1 MQLITENAFTSTLW
15 ENSFPEITVHKVE
28 ELPKVGDAPRLA
40 IEDDKVIWVVC
51 GIPHWQALIEQAVT
65 AGAKV
70 IALTRFAKI
79 DEFKNAFA
87 IGASGYLEALATPAT
102 LQLALQT
109 VESGEVWLPSPILN
123 QLIATGASL
132 IPQQKE
138 PDLSELTRKEKQ
150 VALEVAT
157 GESNREIALKMK
169 ISERTVKSHLTQ
181 IYNKLDLRDRM
192 HLMLYIKG
200 RS

>member
-65 AGAKV
+65 AGSKV

-79 DEFKNAFA
+79 DEFKTSFA
-87 IGASGYLEALATPAT
+87 AGASGYLEALATPET
-102 LQLALQT
+102 LKLALQT
-109 VESGEVWLPSPILN
+109 VESGSVWLPSPIVN

-138 PDLSELTRKEKQ
+138 ADLSELTPKEKE

-200 RS
+200 KT